1 MLRFTFAAA
10 LFALVTHAPAS
21 AEEAAACPARTE
33 QNLYNLGYQ
42 VKSGLEHDTV
52 KVFQYAAA
60 AVDQCSDRTDVN
72 GLAVP
77 LLDAVAK
84 AFPPGESQLVAL
96 SKAYEAV
103 INNGRAWRVE
113 IPSVTITLPD
123 GSASQVDT
131 YNSVTDYHYKSII
144 PQLLTLADAGT
155 VHPMF
160 SDAPLAECPF
170 PPSAEDRV
178 LKEAK
183 ALRDAA
189 ENRWDGEV
197 TFATNRLRALRDAC
211 DFVRPR
217 LTYELGELYA
227 HAATEQHTMTH
238 NEKAVEL
245 AGHAVTE
252 LEDFMTYAGLE
263 PPLADWKF
271 NVPADIANMKKLI
284 TDN

>member
-1 MLRFTFAAA
+1 MFRFTPAAA
-10 LFALVTHAPAS
+10 LMAIVACAPAQ
-21 AEEAAACPARTE
+21 AEEAAACPPQTE

-131 YNSVTDYHYKSII
+131 YNSVTDYYYKSIL

-160 SDAPLAECPF
+160 TGAPLAECPF

-183 ALRDAA
+183 ALRGAA

-211 DFVRPR
+211 DFLRPR

-227 HAATEQHTMTH
+227 HAATEQQTMTH
-238 NEKAVEL
+238 DDKAVEL
-245 AGHAVTE
+245 AGHAITE
-252 LEDFMTYAGLE
+252 LEKFMTYTGLE
-263 PPLADWKF
+263 APLADWKLT
-271 NVPADIANMKKLI
+271 VPIDIRSMKNLI
-284 TDN
+284 TEN

>member
-1 MLRFTFAAA
+1 MLRFTLAAA
-10 LFALVTHAPAS
+10 LFALVTHAPAN
-21 AEEAAACPARTE
+21 ADENAACPARTE
-33 QNLYNLGYQ
+33 QNLYNLGYLVQ
-42 VKSGLEHDTV
+42 SGQEKDTV
-52 KVFQYAAA
+52 KVFQFAAA
-60 AVDQCSDRTDVN
+60 AVDQCAARTDVN
-72 GLAVP
+72 GLALP

-103 INNGRAWRVE
+103 INNGRAWRVD
-113 IPSVTITLPD
+113 IPSATITLPD
-123 GSASQVDT
+123 GGESQVDT
-131 YNSVTDYHYKSII
+131 YNSVTQYYSQSIL
-144 PQLLTLADAGT
+144 PQLLALADAGT

-160 SDAPLAECPF
+160 TDSPLAECPF

-183 ALRDAA
+183 TLRDAA

-197 TFATNRLRALRDAC
+197 TFATNRLRAVRDAC

-238 NEKAVEL
+238 DEKAVEL
-245 AGHAVTE
+245 AGHALTE
-252 LEDFMTYAGLE
+252 LEKFMTYAGLE
-263 PPLADWKF
+263 APLADWKLT
-271 NVPADIANMKKLI
+271 VPVDIAAMKKLV
-284 TDN
+284 DEN